1 MAGQKT
7 LKKLLGDLGLPVSS
21 KNALVDE
28 INAVRSGPKWLD
40 SQEGGVKE
48 AIVEALGGKRATK
61 DNIVKAVFPEKA
73 ASEPASGIRGK
84 SNEAGATESR
94 VTDNEADADLADPPK
109 RKMLDPIKKKGA
121 GGKKAT
127 PKKAAAKET
136 GKPAAKKGY
145 DVTKEATPV
154 PQDVLAAQAAAKKGS
169 RAIPSHR
176 LAGPPG
182 RRRMPAAAPPAE
194 STPVAA
200 AGLTPA
206 QQKGLSQL
214 APADQDE
221 ISLQLK
227 ADEPG
232 LMGESIAVTQT
243 PDPGMSSGPQ
253 APQVDP
259 VAAGM
264 SQGSVPQ
271 MARPQAPSP
280 EDELMAAMAA
290 DGYLAPPEP
299 AARVTDGLMT
309 DEIIPDVPDT
319 PQPTPVN
326 PFNNDI
332 GMLETPGGITAADSS
347 SGVPRLE
354 DLGMMGQGTIDPNA
368 QVMGGG
374 TSTTNAPTSSGT
386 AAATQDPAR
395 MSRLMKAILYGGGI
409 GAGTLAGLAGR
420 KAYLD
425 SVDAAAKEDEMQAGR
440 IVIPD
445 MPEDAKTSGGFV
457 SPENA
462 MQGYIQRRL
471 GNR

>member
-21 KNALVDE
+21 KSALVGE
-28 INAVRSGPKWLD
+28 IEAVKGGPKWLD

-61 DNIVKAVFPEKA
+61 ENIVKAVFPEKA

-84 SNEAGATESR
+84 TNEAGATESR

-109 RKMLDPIKKKGA
+109 RRMLDPIKKKGA
-121 GGKKAT
+121 GGKKTT
-127 PKKAAAKET
+127 PKKAAAAKET
-136 GKPAAKKGY
+136 AKPAAKKGSG
-145 DVTKEATPV
+145 VTNKATPA
-154 PQDVLAAQAAAKKGS
+154 P
-169 RAIPSHR
+169 
-176 LAGPPG
+176 
-182 RRRMPAAAPPAE
+182 AAPPAE

-221 ISLQLK
+221 ISLQLE

-232 LMGESIAVTQT
+232 LMSEPIAVTQT
-243 PDPGMSSGPQ
+243 PDPGMSAGPQ

-319 PQPTPVN
+319 PRPTPVN

-368 QVMGGG
+368 RVMDGE
-374 TSTTNAPTSSGT
+374 TPTTDAPDSSGT
-386 AAATQDPAR
+386 GTATQDPAR

-409 GAGTLAGLAGR
+409 GAGTLAGLGAR

-440 IVIPD
+440 IVVPD